1 MPYLQYQRIA
11 QNDFTLTVAPFE
23 IVHASASVSSRHHD
37 PRYPSFCNSTVGGEI
52 AAWIHRERI
61 RKNNTRL
68 FYMALTVLK
77 CLLQVHWVSEADH
90 LMTLRI
96 VGYVSLRRGLRGRAQ
111 PSGLARPGSLTQP
124 LG

>member
-1 MPYLQYQRIA
+1 MPYLQYQRTA

-23 IVHASASVSSRHHD
+23 IVHASVSVNSRHHD
-37 PRYPSFCNSTVGGEI
+37 PRYPSFCNSAVGDEI

-68 FYMALTVLK
+68 FYMVLTVLK

-96 VGYVSLRRGLRGRAQ
+96 VGDVSLRCGLRGR
-111 PSGLARPGSLTQP
+111 RSLW
-124 LG
+124 GWRGRGR

>member
-1 MPYLQYQRIA
+1 MPYLQYQRTA

-37 PRYPSFCNSTVGGEI
+37 PRYPSFCNSAVGDEI

-68 FYMALTVLK
+68 FCVALPVLK
-77 CLLQVHWVSEADH
+77 CLLRVRWESEADH

-96 VGYVSLRRGLRGRAQ
+96 VGDVSFRRGLRGR
-111 PSGLARPGSLTQP
+111 RSLR
-124 LG
+124 GWRGRGR